1 MEEKDLTV
9 GVPYDLHGVLVK
21 FGHFPAESH
30 GRHGMHKQQI
40 TIIDLLAPITLHGE
54 QTVTPMQFNRQIYG
68 VEQFRVVTHLLH
80 ERRHQSYVLPKEMII
95 LHSLI

>member
-9 GVPYDLHGVLVK
+9 GVPYGLHGVLVK

-40 TIIDLLAPITLHGE
+40 TIINLLAPI
-54 QTVTPMQFNRQIYG
+54 TPMQFNRQIYG

-80 ERRHQSYVLPKEMII
+80 ERRHQSYVLPKEMVI